1 MGHKR
6 NIYFRADGNA
16 EIGMGHVIRSI
27 ALASMLKDEFSCTL
41 FTRFSNSFIVSECR
55 EASIDVIYL
64 NDNGSHF
71 NNFLDA
77 LSGDEIVVLDN
88 YFFGTAFQIK
98 IKRKGCALVCID
110 DLHEIHFHADLVINH
125 NPAAKKQDYST
136 DQGARLLLGLDYVL
150 LRKPF
155 LRVRKE
161 KENKAMQINNVF
173 LCFGGSDLH
182 GLVLKYMNY
191 LLERTNYHVIAV
203 LGNATIIDEPNS
215 EIDAKRVSIYKGL
228 NPNQMVEQINKS
240 DLAII
245 PSSSILF
252 EVIALKKPFVTGFYV
267 ENQKEISSH
276 FASLD
281 SSIVLGNLNEINS
294 DKLQHMFNHIHDYP
308 LSILDQIDGKSGQR
322 YIEEF
327 KSL

>member
-1 MGHKR
+1 MSHKKK
-6 NIYFRADGNA
+6 IYFRADANA

-27 ALASMLKDEFSCTL
+27 ALATMLKDEFSCTL
-41 FTRFSNSFIVSECR
+41 YTRFPSSFIATECQA
-55 EASIDVIYL
+55 ASIDLVYL
-64 NDNGSHF
+64 KEKEGSHT
-71 NNFLDA
+71 NFLSS

-88 YFFGTAFQIK
+88 YFFGTAFQKK
-98 IKRKGCALVCID
+98 IKSKGCALVCID
-110 DLHEIHFHADLVINH
+110 DLHEIHFLADLVINH
-125 NPAAKKQDYST
+125 NPAAKKQHYSVGQET
-136 DQGARLLLGLDYVL
+136 RLLLGLDYVL

-155 LRVRKE
+155 LNEHQRTANRH
-161 KENKAMQINNVF
+161 MQISTVF
-173 LCFGGSDLH
+173 LCFGGSDLY
-182 GLVLKYMNY
+182 GLTLKYMNY
-191 LLERTNYHVIAV
+191 LLERTSYHVIAV
-203 LGNATIIDEPNS
+203 LGNAVVIDELNLK
-215 EIDAKRVSIYKGL
+215 IDEKRLSIHQGL
-228 NPNQMVEQINKS
+228 NQSQMVDQINKS

-281 SSIVLGNLNEINS
+281 SRIVLGNLNEINV
-294 DKLQHMFNHIHDYP
+294 DKLQHMFTHFHEYP
-308 LSILDQIDGKSGQR
+308 LDILDQIDGKSQQR